1 MSGCSLRGKM
11 AASYTSPVDH
21 DRDTLRANRR
31 YSRSGERLPSSV
43 TDEFW
48 IYYPPRFEYGEPDN
62 ELEDYSSESGS
73 DDELNDEDED
83 EVLGKWL
90 VFRQYGCAIDEMWQ
104 VLTRA
109 LDSGELEAEYLNSST
124 VMYNPTYSGPGY
136 RDSGVICVYTTEK
149 LLDKVGFQLVRIV
162 KHDIKY
168 KTNEATNNGIYSHRP
183 GEKRCTL
190 KTLFWNDGKPSFEC
204 QVKNPGPPRIR
215 SQIGQSNTAK
225 APVPYCFDRV
235 YGKWIVP
242 TENNAVTDDYHAIRE
257 ELESGRLGA
266 VRMVCPKKR
275 SPLDDPI
282 IIVFTAEWRMREVG
296 CKLLNFLKRDLT
308 FELHRRSSSSQSY
321 STSPTSTVPGCGGD
335 GVFLP
340 STAQHS
346 ATDSSGVLR
355 ICWNDDGDPY
365 FEKRWRM
372 TETV

>member
-1 MSGCSLRGKM
+1 MSGCGLRGKM
-11 AASYTSPVDH
+11 AASYTPPVDH

-62 ELEDYSSESGS
+62 GLEDYSSESGS
-73 DDELNDEDED
+73 EDELNDEDEI
-83 EVLGKWL
+83 LGKWL
-90 VFRQYGCAIDEMWQ
+90 VFRLYGRELDETWHM
-104 VLTRA
+104 LTRV
-109 LDSGELEAEYLNSST
+109 LDSGKLGADSMKSST
-124 VMYNPTYSGPGY
+124 LRYNPSCAGTGFHNA
-136 RDSGVICVYTTEK
+136 GVICIYTTEK
-149 LLDKVGFQLVRIV
+149 LMDEAGFQLVELL

-168 KTNEATNNGIYSHRP
+168 KTDEATLSGVYMHR
-183 GEKRCTL
+183 GAERTTL
-190 KTLFWNDGKPSFEC
+190 KTLFWNDGNPSFEC
-204 QVKNPGPPRIR
+204 QVMNPGPPRIR

-242 TENNAVTDDYHAIRE
+242 TEHNAVTDDYHAIRE
-257 ELESGRLGA
+257 ELETGRLGA

-282 IIVFTAEWRMREVG
+282 IIVFTSEWRMREVG

-308 FELHRRSSSSQSY
+308 FELHRRSTSSQSS
-321 STSPTSTVPGCGGD
+321 STSPTSTVSGCGGD

-346 ATDSSGVLR
+346 ATVSSGVLR
-355 ICWNDDGDPY
+355 ICWNDNGDHY